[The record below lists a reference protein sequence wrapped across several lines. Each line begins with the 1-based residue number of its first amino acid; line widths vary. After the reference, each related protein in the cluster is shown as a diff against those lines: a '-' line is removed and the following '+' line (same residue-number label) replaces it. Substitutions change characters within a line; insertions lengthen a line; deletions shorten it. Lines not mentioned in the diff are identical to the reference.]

1 MKIVSCIAHLRCD
14 KNLPVACPEPS
25 QPGMGHL
32 QQYTVTTVL
41 WLNYNLVS
49 PQRLGLRPVFVAGL
63 RFVCPRTSGQGSVE

>member
-41 WLNYNLVS
+41 WQS
-49 PQRLGLRPVFVAGL
+49 
-63 RFVCPRTSGQGSVE
+63 